1 MTPGETNMNNGLAT
15 VITIGSIV
23 LLVLLVGSPVTFT
36 SLAP

>member
-1 MTPGETNMNNGLAT
+1 MTPGETHMNNGLAAA
-15 VITIGSIV
+15 ITIGSIV